1 MVCRGLEEAKA
12 TSYISYIATLH
23 WSHQTVDVLKI
34 GMMQASNAMK
44 TAAFISPDRVYF
56 FK

>member
-34 GMMQASNAMK
+34 GVMQASNAMK